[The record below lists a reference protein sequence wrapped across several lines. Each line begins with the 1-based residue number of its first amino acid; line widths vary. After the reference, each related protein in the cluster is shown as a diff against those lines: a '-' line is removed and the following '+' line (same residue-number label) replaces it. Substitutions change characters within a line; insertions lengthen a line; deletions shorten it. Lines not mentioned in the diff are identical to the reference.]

1 MNNEQLDREVNR
13 LQNEIYELKRE
24 LINVK
29 HKQGLAS
36 KKTAYEVE
44 VPKDIEDYVFIDE
57 SGGIDGM
64 FICDKKW
71 AKKIYERGH
80 AFKTDEEAE
89 KYDKKR
95 VLITKMEDWAKKYN
109 EGWTP
114 DWKLSNID
122 RYKIKYDP
130 DNHDLFIS
138 NDCIFYEFLTLPYF
152 KSRELASQ
160 FIDEFGDEIK
170 EVFC

>member
-1 MNNEQLDREVNR
+1 MNNKQLDREVNR
-13 LQNEIYELKRE
+13 LQDEIDGLKRK
-24 LINVK
+24 LINLK
-29 HKQGLAS
+29 HKQGLVS

-44 VPKDIEDYVFIDE
+44 VPKDIEDYVFVDE

-64 FICDKKW
+64 FICDEKW

-95 VLITKMEDWAKKYN
+95 VLITKMEDWTKKYN
-109 EGWTP
+109 EGWVP
-114 DWKLSNID
+114 DWND
-122 RYKIKYDP
+122 DGEQKYYVVYDYYGLAIRW
-130 DNHDLFIS
+130 NYCCRNF
-138 NDCIFYEFLTLPYF
+138 TKLPYL
-152 KSRELASQ
+152 KSHELAEQ

-170 EVFC
+170 EVLC